1 MSAGPRY
8 GYLLTINHDEQL
20 VGVVI
25 DRDGHELAREAGY
38 TESEVQAKLR
48 NGVGF
53 NQWIPDPAN
62 NPAIKRAWA
71 RRDRRDR
78 GHEVEPDVEVE
89 RVRDPGPRMPT
100 RETVAE
106 LQARRAEQHLCHFC
120 SHAPMCEM
128 VAVVTRLSA
137 LRPIVSGC
145 QGFDPP
151 PPQTVDDL
159 AEDLDTLAREGTGE
173 PPERPGR

>member
-1 MSAGPRY
+1 VSANPRY
-8 GYLLTINHDEQL
+8 AYLLDATADETL

-25 DRDGHELAREAGY
+25 DREGTELARAEGH
-38 TESEVQAKLR
+38 TESEIQAKLR

-53 NQWIPDPAN
+53 NQWVPDPAN

-71 RRDRRDR
+71 RRDRRGR

-89 RVRDPGPRMPT
+89 RLHDPRPRMPT
-100 RETVAE
+100 AETVAE

-120 SHAPMCEM
+120 QHAPMCEM
-128 VAVVTRLSA
+128 VAVTTRLAA

-151 PPQTVDDL
+151 PPQTVHDL
-159 AEDLDTLAREGTGE
+159 AEDLDALARDGTGE
-173 PPERPGR
+173 PPDGPGR

>member
-1 MSAGPRY
+1 MSSGARY
-8 GYLLTINHDEQL
+8 GYLLDVSADETL
-20 VGVVI
+20 VGVVV
-25 DRDGHELAREAGY
+25 DRDGNELAREEGH

-71 RRDRRDR
+71 RRDRRER
-78 GHEVEPDVEVE
+78 GRDEPEHEVEHE
-89 RVRDPGPRMPT
+89 RDPRPRMPSA
-100 RETVAE
+100 ETVSE

-120 SHAPMCEM
+120 QHAPMCQMAETVRRM
-128 VAVVTRLSA
+128 AA
-137 LRPIVSGC
+137 LTPIVSGC

-151 PPQTVDDL
+151 PPQTVSDL
-159 AEDLDTLAREGTGE
+159 AEDLDALAREGT
-173 PPERPGR
+173 